1 MNLPWHA
8 WAPNA
13 VWTQAAGT
21 YARGNEPRQGAVM
34 AFAGTRGMPM
44 GHVAVVKKIV
54 NDREILID
62 HANWSP
68 INGRRG
74 QIEDNVRTL
83 LCNLVRPLCL
93 HIRSLNAAGV
103 CIGGACYLVARLLV

>member
-1 MNLPWHA
+1 MINVVDAHQRVQGMLPH
-8 WAPNA
+8 
-13 VWTQAAGT
+13 
-21 YARGNEPRQGAVM
+21 
-34 AFAGTRGMPM
+34 
-44 GHVAVVKKIV
+44 H
-54 NDREILID
+54 
-62 HANWSP
+62 
-68 INGRRG
+68 